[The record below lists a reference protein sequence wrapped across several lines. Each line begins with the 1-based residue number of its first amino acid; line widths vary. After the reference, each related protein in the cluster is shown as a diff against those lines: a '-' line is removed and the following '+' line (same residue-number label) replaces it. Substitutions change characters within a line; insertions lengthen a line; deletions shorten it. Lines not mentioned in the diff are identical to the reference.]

1 MRSHR
6 FLIPLVATVA
16 LVAAACSSD
25 DSDTAGSDATAS
37 EAASS
42 AELLDFSAEL
52 LDGGEFDAASV
63 EGTDTVLWFWAPW
76 CTSCRAEAPDVL
88 ATAADFDGQVELIG
102 VAGRG
107 EVGEMQDFVAD
118 TETGSLPHIIDAEG
132 TIWSDFGVSA
142 QPAFAF
148 IDDSGEVEVFVGT
161 LGAEGLTE
169 RMEALTAA

>member
-1 MRSHR
+1 MRSQR
-6 FLIPLVATVA
+6 RLLLPLVATLA

-25 DSDTAGSDATAS
+25 DSDTADATAS

-42 AELLDFSAEL
+42 AELLDFNADL

-88 ATAADFDGQVELIG
+88 ATAADFDGQVDLIG